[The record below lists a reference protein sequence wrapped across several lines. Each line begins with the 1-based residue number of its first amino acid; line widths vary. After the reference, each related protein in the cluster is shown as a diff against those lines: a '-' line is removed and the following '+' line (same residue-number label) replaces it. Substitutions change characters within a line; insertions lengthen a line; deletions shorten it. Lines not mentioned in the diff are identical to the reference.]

1 MRLLVGLKIFSK
13 LNPLDLSIIL
23 VKYIQN
29 VKATYAR
36 ENCIGL
42 ADSGTYFWPM
52 HRCILDF
59 CLFLGPSPPPPNG
72 LKKNPLQSSHARDM
86 ITFIVM

>member
-1 MRLLVGLKIFSK
+1 MPERIVLGWQ
-13 LNPLDLSIIL
+13 IL
-23 VKYIQN
+23 
-29 VKATYAR
+29 
-36 ENCIGL
+36 EL
-42 ADSGTYFWPM
+42 YFWPM